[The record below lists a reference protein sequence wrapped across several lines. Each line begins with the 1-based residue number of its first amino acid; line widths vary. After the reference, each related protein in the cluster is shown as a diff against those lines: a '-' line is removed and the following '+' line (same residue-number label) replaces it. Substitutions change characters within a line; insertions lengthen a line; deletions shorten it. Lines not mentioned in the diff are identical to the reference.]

1 MVYATV
7 GHCGPKIEVTWC
19 ISCTFA
25 TQCSYMLVSLQN
37 LLEIDLSHIQTL
49 LKNIYKYLRAPRKKL
64 KNHPNSRFLPEND
77 RNRPQ
82 LLNGTTCAS
91 FETIFHQRLL
101 KLNFGLY
108 KRKAENGICDRRV
121 FWAKNRGQLIYYLYA
136 CNAEF
141 IHAILSTNLFRNR
154 SKPPVDVKIGV

>member
-7 GHCGPKIEVTWC
+7 GHCGSKIEVTWC

-64 KNHPNSRFLPEND
+64 KNHPNIV
-77 RNRPQ
+77 Q
-82 LLNGTTCAS
+82 LVN
-91 FETIFHQRLL
+91 I
-101 KLNFGLY
+101 
-108 KRKAENGICDRRV
+108 V
-121 FWAKNRGQLIYYLYA
+121 
-136 CNAEF
+136 
-141 IHAILSTNLFRNR
+141 R
-154 SKPPVDVKIGV
+154 SKSQAVYLVFEFLEFDLYRVLRKESIIFDK

>member
-7 GHCGPKIEVTWC
+7 GQCGPKIEVTWC

-49 LKNIYKYLRAPRKKL
+49 LKIFISTLGHLEKSL
-64 KNHPNSRFLPEND
+64 KIIQTHDFLPEND

-82 LLNGTTCAS
+82 LLNGKTCAS

-141 IHAILSTNLFRNR
+141 IHASFSTNLFRNR
-154 SKPPVDVKIGV
+154 SKPPVDAQIGI